1 MIYSNALKFCID
13 STSAQG
19 DIRINKMKVVYIQNE
34 EIDFFNG
41 KYYHSKSKH
50 FFSRYLSGLSYDDTL
65 TVYAGIIQSND
76 ANVVAKYK
84 DITNERI
91 QYVEVPNFR
100 KLTSIIPTYKLVI
113 DAVKDA
119 DFCYLRLGIAAY
131 FASRYCHKHNI
142 PYMAIVN
149 GDVFYTTRNH
159 SSLKVRLA
167 AYPTLY
173 MAKYVINHADYALY
187 VTKEYLQSRY
197 PCPGKSLG
205 CSDVEFLDMS
215 NVYLTTRLNRIKELK
230 QPIVL
235 GSAGNVATVIK
246 GQDTVI
252 RALAELKKDGHNEY
266 VYQLVGT
273 GDQSILK
280 TLAKDLGV
288 DDMIQF
294 MGEYSH
300 DDVLNWFEKID
311 IYLHPSRSEGLPR
324 TILEA
329 MTKATP
335 CICSDVGGIP
345 ELISNEFLFSYNGE
359 EVNCLKDLILKMT
372 TERMVEE
379 AKKNHAHAKEY
390 DPELLEQ
397 KRSAFLENA
406 IKCTRESLI
415 NE

>member
-1 MIYSNALKFCID
+1 
-13 STSAQG
+13 
-19 DIRINKMKVVYIQNE
+19 MKIVYIQNE
-34 EIDFFNG
+34 EIDFCNG
-41 KYYHSKSKH
+41 RYYHSKSEH
-50 FFSRYLSGLSYDDTL
+50 FFSRYLSGLSCEDTL
-65 TVYAGIIQSND
+65 TVYAGFIRHND
-76 ANVVAKYK
+76 VKAVAKYK

-91 QYVEVPNFR
+91 KYKEVPNFR
-100 KLTSIIPTYKLVI
+100 KLRNIIPTYRLIIK
-113 DAVKDA
+113 AVKDA
-119 DFCYLRLGIAAY
+119 DFCYLRLGTAAF
-131 FASRYCHKHNI
+131 FASKYCHKHNI

-173 MAKYVINHADYALY
+173 MAKYVINHASFALY

-197 PCPGKSLG
+197 PCPGNSLG
-205 CSDVEFLDMS
+205 CSDVESLDMS
-215 NVYLTTRLNRIKELK
+215 DSILTDRLNRIKNLK
-230 QPIVL
+230 RPIVL

-252 RALAELKKDGHNEY
+252 RALAELKKEGHDEY
-266 VYQLVGT
+266 IYQLVGT
-273 GDQSILK
+273 GDKSFLK
-280 TLAKDLGV
+280 NLAKKLGV
-288 DDMIQF
+288 DDMVKF

-372 TERMVEE
+372 TERMIEE
-379 AKKNHAHAKEY
+379 AKKNYAHAKEY

-406 IKCTRESLI
+406 IKCTRESLK

>member
-1 MIYSNALKFCID
+1 
-13 STSAQG
+13 
-19 DIRINKMKVVYIQNE
+19 MKIVYIQNE

-41 KYYHSKSKH
+41 KYYHSKSEH
-50 FFSRYLSGLSYDDTL
+50 FFSRYLSGLSLDETL
-65 TVYAGIIQSND
+65 TVYAGIIRHND

-91 QYVEVPNFR
+91 QYKEIPDFR
-100 KLTSIIPTYKLVI
+100 KLRSIIPTYKLVI

-119 DFCYLRLGIAAY
+119 DFCYLRLGTAAF

-159 SSLKVRLA
+159 SRLKVRLA

-173 MAKYVINHADYALY
+173 MAKYVINHASYALY
-187 VTKEYLQSRY
+187 VTKDYLQSRY

-205 CSDVEFLDMS
+205 CSDVEFLDMHDS
-215 NVYLTTRLNRIKELK
+215 YLTYRLKRIQELK
-230 QPIVL
+230 RPIVL

-252 RALAELKKDGHNEY
+252 RVLAELKKDGHDEY

-280 TLAKDLGV
+280 NLAKELEV
-288 DDMIQF
+288 DDMVQF
-294 MGEYSH
+294 MGEFSH
-300 DDVLNWFEKID
+300 DDVLSWFEKID

-345 ELISNEFLFSYNGE
+345 ELISDEFLFSYNGE
-359 EVNCLKDLILKMT
+359 EVNCLKDLILKMSK
-372 TERMVEE
+372 EKMVEE
-379 AKKNHAHAKEY
+379 ATNNHTHAKEY
-390 DPELLEQ
+390 NPVLLDQ
-397 KRSAFLENA
+397 RRSTFLEDA
-406 IKCTRESLI
+406 INCTRESLK
-415 NE
+415 NA